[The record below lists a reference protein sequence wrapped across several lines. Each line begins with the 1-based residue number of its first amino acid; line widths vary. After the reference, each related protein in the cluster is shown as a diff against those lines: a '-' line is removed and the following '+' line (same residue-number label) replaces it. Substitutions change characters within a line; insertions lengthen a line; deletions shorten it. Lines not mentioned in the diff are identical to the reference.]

1 MYYTIVGDI
10 EFTKDEEWKDEASIL
25 KVYATMVTLSR
36 EEALDKGEWLAEI
49 LGGKDWL
56 VPQVFEGRIYNK
68 SDKPVLLTDAFV
80 TAPESKVEWAKY
92 RDLFVA
98 QHLT

>member
-10 EFTKDEEWKDEASIL
+10 EFTKDEEWRDEATIH
-25 KVYATMVTLSR
+25 KVYVTMVTLSR
-36 EEALDKGEWLAEI
+36 EEALDKGEWMADI

-56 VPQVFEGRIYNK
+56 VPQVFDGRIYNH
-68 SDKPVLLTDAFV
+68 SDEAVLLTDAFI
-80 TAPESKVEWAKY
+80 TAPNSKVEWAKY
-92 RDLFVA
+92 KNLFVA